1 MITIDLDKGRLNDV
15 LIRTGITVAATL
27 VVVVMAWSVTFAG
40 SGYGFNIDALREL
53 HMEYR
58 GFWFVSLLPLTT
70 GLAAFG
76 FLFKSERGRQKLLR
90 ELEEKNRS
98 IRKNAAFAQR
108 IGEGDFNASLDLE
121 FRDDDLGRS
130 LLLMRDNLLEN
141 KRKEEVQNWI
151 AAGKDVIANI
161 LRLHNSIDTLSIE
174 VVKKLISYI
183 RAIQGALYIYNEE
196 TGTLVNVATF
206 AYNRRKYISQE
217 FSIGQGLI
225 GQCAYEK
232 DIIYRTDIPDEY
244 VTITSGILGDK
255 KPGSL
260 LIVPLITDEKLQ
272 GILEFASLDNEI
284 PDHTITYLR
293 ELGEIIAR
301 TIFNLNINQKTE
313 KLLQEARQMT
323 QELTENEEALR
334 QSAEEMRATHE
345 ELEKSN
351 ERLEMQVEEVEK
363 VQKRLHS
370 LLENASEIITI
381 YDQNMNMIYESPSVL
396 RILGY
401 TPEEMMEGK
410 DFDRLTPK
418 GQTIFKNMFNKLLKD
433 PSEVIT
439 IQYTYVR
446 KDGKKIHLETTG
458 RNFLHD
464 PAIKGIIIN
473 SRDMTER
480 VRAEK
485 EERLRS
491 KMQALSE
498 NSLDMIVRLG
508 TTGKFFYANPVIE
521 KYTGLDPKEVINRTI
536 NEVRLND
543 TLFNFFKDAI
553 KRIKASSEKVDSEL
567 TIDTADGE
575 RIMRVN
581 AIPEYNENELE
592 TILFVG
598 HDISKAKQIELLIQD
613 KNKKITESIN
623 YAERIQGAILPDTS
637 FIRDFLP
644 NSFIFYVPRDVVSG
658 DFPWFFQKNENLYIA
673 AVDCTGH
680 GVPGA
685 LISFI
690 GYFLLNNIVDHEREL
705 SAAVILDE
713 LHAGVRQTLKQER
726 VDANA
731 RDGMDIALIKIAMG
745 KNRIEFA
752 GAHRPL
758 YMLRDGEL
766 IEHKGDRKAIGGIPH
781 RSKPEKDFTNHEIKI
796 LKGDKVFIFSDG
808 LPDQVGGPEGKKYGP
823 RRIRETI
830 SGNADF
836 TMEEYNQYFADD
848 FKQWQ
853 GDIKQIDDILMIG
866 IEF

>member
-1 MITIDLDKGRLNDV
+1 MITTDLDKERLNEV
-15 LIRTGITVAATL
+15 FLRTGITVAATFVL
-27 VVVVMAWSVTFAG
+27 VLMVWSVTFTG
-40 SGYGFNIDALREL
+40 SGYGFNIDALKEL
-53 HMEYR
+53 HSEYP
-58 GFWFVSLLPLTT
+58 GFWFVSLLPLTA

-76 FLFKSERGRQKLLR
+76 FLFRSERGRQKLLR

-151 AAGKDVIANI
+151 AAGKDIIANI
-161 LRLHNSIDTLSIE
+161 LRLHNSIDTLAIE
-174 VVKKLISYI
+174 VVKQLIRYI
-183 RAIQGALYIYNEE
+183 KAIQGALYIYNEE
-196 TGTLVNVATF
+196 SGTLVNVATF
-206 AYNRRKYISQE
+206 AYNRRKYVKQE

-232 DIIYRTDIPDEY
+232 DIIYRTEIPDDY
-244 VTITSGILGDK
+244 VTVTSGILGDK

-272 GILEFASLDNEI
+272 GILEFASLEDEM
-284 PDHTITYLR
+284 PDHTITYMR

-313 KLLQEARQMT
+313 KLLQEAQQMT

-381 YDQNMNMIYESPSVL
+381 YDQNMKMIYESPSVL

-418 GQTIFKNMFNKLLKD
+418 GETEFKNMFNKLLKD

-446 KDGKKIHLETTG
+446 KDGKKIYLETTG

-521 KYTGLDPKEVINRTI
+521 KYTGLDPREVINRTI
-536 NEVRLND
+536 NEVKLND

-553 KRIKASSEKVDSEL
+553 KRIKASSEKIASEL
-567 TIDTADGE
+567 TIETADGE
-575 RIMRVN
+575 RIMRLN

-598 HDISKAKQIELLIQD
+598 HDITKAKQIELLIQE

-705 SAAVILDE
+705 SAAGILDE
-713 LHAGVRQTLKQER
+713 LHAGVRHTLKQER

-745 KNRIEFA
+745 ENRIEFA

-781 RSKPEKDFTNHEIKI
+781 RRKPEKDFTNHEIKI
-796 LKGDKVFIFSDG
+796 LKGDKVFVFSDG
-808 LPDQVGGPEGKKYGP
+808 LPDQIGGPEGKKYGP

-830 SGNADF
+830 SANPDF
-836 TMEEYNQYFADD
+836 TMEEYNQHFAEDYV
-848 FKQWQ
+848 QWQ